1 MKTKNL
7 SDWAVALT
15 VILCSIVLLL
25 ALIFALSGKVFS
37 ATSRIIHANFHDVT
51 GVSLSAGV
59 KYAGAVAG
67 KVSAIRMLTPQER
80 IASGDPLNAVQV
92 TLALDKNVPELPSD
106 ITVSVAA
113 DTLLSDKFLLLVGG
127 NPSTPALAEGA
138 TLQGITP
145 VSFDQLARDVDG
157 MIAGLHGLLAGT
169 EGHAT
174 GDVFSQVH
182 DLLKQTEALLIQAKP
197 VLTDAGVLT
206 SDARQLITENKA
218 PISRTVTRLEKAAG
232 SLDDLATKGAN
243 LITTNEKKISWMIT
257 DFAATAENL
266 KVTSVYAK
274 YLTRSLA
281 DRPQQLLWGTGKA
294 PLLPNESEILKNKK
308 SGN

>member
-37 ATSRIIHANFHDVT
+37 STSRSIHANFHDVT
-51 GVSLSAGV
+51 GVSLSATV
-59 KYAGAVAG
+59 KYAGATAG

-80 IASGDPLNAVQV
+80 VASGDPLNAVEV
-92 TLALDKNVPELPSD
+92 TIALDKNVPALPSD

-113 DTLLSDKFLLLVGG
+113 DTLLSDKFLLLTGG
-127 NPSTPALAEGA
+127 NPAGPLLADGA

-157 MIAGLHGLLAGT
+157 LIGGLHGLLAGT
-169 EGHAT
+169 SGQST

-182 DLLKQTEALLIQAKP
+182 DLLMQTAALIAQAKP
-197 VLTDAGVLT
+197 VLTDAGALT
-206 SDARQLITENKA
+206 SDARQLITENRA
-218 PISRTVTRLEKAAG
+218 PITRTVNRLEKAAG
-232 SLDDLATKGAN
+232 SLDDLATKGSN
-243 LITTNEKKISWMIT
+243 LITSNEKKISWIIS
-257 DFAATAENL
+257 DFATTAQNL
-266 KVTSVYAK
+266 KVTSVYTK

-281 DRPQQLLWGTGKA
+281 DRPQQLLWGSGKA
-294 PLLPNESEILKNKK
+294 PLLPSESEILKKK